1 MKFNIRL
8 VIYLL
13 MYIFGVTALLKQGAN
28 PVVIA
33 CFGLISIVTVM
44 LIRFGRPILPPENK
58 PPILSEE
65 DTGLTTTSEA
75 MKKELDM
82 AHRVQQAL
90 LSIAPPK
97 HPHLEIARKCNSAD
111 SVGGDFYFFV
121 SQGFSELQEKPKR
134 PGITSYIGV
143 QDEYIG
149 VAIGDVAGHG
159 VSSALVMALS
169 SGLISE
175 IAHSERRPSAIL
187 AKANNHILKHI
198 ENSQVRYVTCAFAT
212 FFPAQRKM
220 LLATAGHP
228 PVFIIRT
235 DGSLHY
241 PASKGVFLGMFPDES
256 YEEKSI
262 ILSAGDTVVFYTDGL
277 TEAKNSAGEEFG
289 TERLAKTLQN
299 TLGEGLEAAVHAL
312 LDEVNCFSQHTPAK
326 DDRTVVLIRTL

>member
-241 PASKGVFLGMFPDES
+241 PASKGVFLACSQMNLTRKKASFYLQEIPS
-256 YEEKSI
+256 YFIQMASQKQKTVLAKNLA
-262 ILSAGDTVVFYTDGL
+262 LSAWPKRCKTRLEKAWRPQSMRYWMKSTVFHNTPQQ
-277 TEAKNSAGEEFG
+277 
-289 TERLAKTLQN
+289 KTI
-299 TLGEGLEAAVHAL
+299 EP
-312 LDEVNCFSQHTPAK
+312 SY
-326 DDRTVVLIRTL
+326 